1 MMNQDLKT
9 IHSHKPTYWVRSK
22 QTDEKNLLRPTPA
35 PRRFRTLAAA
45 ERRRRELNLV
55 RGPYHPGYF
64 VEVREDRSFS
74 MTTGSVAASS

>member
-9 IHSHKPTYWVRSK
+9 IRSHKPTYWVRSK
-22 QTDEKNLLRPTPA
+22 QTDEKNLLRPAPA
-35 PRRFRTLAAA
+35 PRRFTTLAAA

-64 VEVREDRSFS
+64 VEVQEDRPRPVFA
-74 MTTGSVAASS
+74 GS